1 MELTNIREIFRNKD
15 KFADK
20 EVTIGGWVRSN
31 RNSKN
36 FGFIVVNDGTF
47 FEPIQVVYG
56 NGLDNY
62 DEVGKI
68 NVGAAIIV
76 RGTLVLTPDAK
87 QPFEIQAA
95 EVTVEGASTP
105 DYPLQKKRHTF
116 EYLRTISHLRP
127 RTNTFEA
134 VFRARSLCAYAI
146 HKFFQER
153 DFVYVHTPLITGSD
167 CEGAG
172 EMFQVTTLDLNNL
185 PMTEE
190 GKVDF
195 SKDFFNKPTNL
206 TVSGQLNGE
215 TYAMA
220 FKNIYTF
227 GPTFRAEN
235 SNTTRHAAEFWMIEP
250 EIAFADLEDDMML
263 AESMLKYV
271 INYVLENAPEEM
283 AFFNNFVDKGL
294 LDRLRNVVENDFAR
308 VTYTEAIDI
317 LSKHNDKFDYKVSW
331 GCDLQTEHERYL
343 TEQIYK
349 RPVFVTDYPK
359 EIKAFYMKLNDDG
372 KTVAAVDCLVPGI
385 GEIIGGSQRED
396 DYDKLLARINELG
409 LSEDDYKFYLDLRKY
424 GSARHAGFGLGFER
438 CVMYLTGMGNIRDV
452 IPFPRT
458 VNNCE
463 L

>member
-1 MELTNIREIFRNKD
+1 MDLVNIRDIFKNKEKYAGQEIK
-15 KFADK
+15 
-20 EVTIGGWVRSN
+20 IGGWVRSN

-56 NGLDNY
+56 DGIANY
-62 DEVGKI
+62 DEVAKI

-76 RGTLVLTPDAK
+76 KGELVLTPEAK
-87 QPFEIQAA
+87 QPFEIQAK
-95 EVTVEGASTP
+95 EVEIEGASTP

-134 VFRARSLCAYAI
+134 VFRVRSLCAYAI

-153 DFVYVHTPLITGSD
+153 DFVYVHTPIITGSD

-172 EMFQVTTLDLNNL
+172 EMFQVTTLDMNNL
-185 PMTEE
+185 PMNEE

-195 SKDFFNKPTNL
+195 TQDFFNKPTNL
-206 TVSGQLNGE
+206 TVSGQLNCE

-220 FKNIYTF
+220 FKNVYTF

-250 EIAFADLEDDMML
+250 EIAFADLDDDMML
-263 AESMLKYV
+263 AEAMLKYV
-271 INYVLENAPEEM
+271 IENAPEEM

-294 LDRLRNVVENDFAR
+294 LDRLENVVNNDFAR

-317 LSKHNDKFDYKVSW
+317 LSKNNDKFDYKVSW

-343 TEQIYK
+343 TEEVFK

-359 EIKAFYMKLNDDG
+359 EIKAFYMKLNEDG

-409 LSEDDYKFYLDLRKY
+409 LNEEDYKFYLDLRKY
-424 GSARHAGFGLGFER
+424 GTARHAGFGLGFER
-438 CVMYLTGMGNIRDV
+438 CVMYLTGMSNIRDV
-452 IPFPRT
+452 VPFPRT